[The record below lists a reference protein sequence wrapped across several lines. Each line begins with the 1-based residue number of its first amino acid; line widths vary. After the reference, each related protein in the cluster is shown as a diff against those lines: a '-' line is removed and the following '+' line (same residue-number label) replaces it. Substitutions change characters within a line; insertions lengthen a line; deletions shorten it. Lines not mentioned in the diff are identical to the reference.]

1 MPITAQA
8 LYQRHRLT
16 VDDYHRMGEAGI
28 LQEDDRVELI
38 EGEIVDMPPIGSK
51 HAAMVARLQRLL
63 ERATGEQAIVW
74 TQNPIVLDNLS
85 EPQPDLCLLRPEDSF
100 YESSH
105 PRPKDVLL
113 VIEIADTTLHY
124 DREVKV
130 PLYVRHGIPEVWI
143 VNVENHCLH
152 TFRNSARDS
161 YQDCQTLS
169 QMGVIIPIM
178 LPQCAINLAGLF
190 RSSH

>member
-1 MPITAQA
+1 MPTTAQA

-85 EPQPDLCLLRPEDSF
+85 EPQPDLCLLHPEDNF

-130 PLYVRHGIPEVWI
+130 PLYVQHGIPEVWI
-143 VNVENHCLH
+143 VDVENHCLH
-152 TFRNSARDS
+152 IFRNPAKDG
-161 YQDCQTLS
+161 YQDRQTLS
-169 QMGVIIPIM
+169 QLGVITPIM

>member
-1 MPITAQA
+1 MPTTAQA

-74 TQNPIVLDNLS
+74 TQNPIVLGRVCKVALTRLS
-85 EPQPDLCLLRPEDSF
+85 ER
-100 YESSH
+100 
-105 PRPKDVLL
+105 
-113 VIEIADTTLHY
+113 
-124 DREVKV
+124 
-130 PLYVRHGIPEVWI
+130 
-143 VNVENHCLH
+143 
-152 TFRNSARDS
+152 
-161 YQDCQTLS
+161 
-169 QMGVIIPIM
+169 
-178 LPQCAINLAGLF
+178 AGS
-190 RSSH
+190 RSGAGPW